1 MLGYETNC
9 GQFYECTY
17 VVVCWTILGCT
28 RIPKILSIRIT
39 AGYEDIYGDKYNI
52 GQSQDLPGFL
62 LGFIFR
68 SFC

>member
-1 MLGYETNC
+1 M
-9 GQFYECTY
+9 
-17 VVVCWTILGCT
+17 GCT
-28 RIPKILSIRIT
+28 KIPKILSIRIT

-68 SFC
+68 